1 MQRAPLTTITYVAYG
16 VLGLSFA
23 YLLISFYIVALP
35 LSSMFLVLIRWTHF
49 LGAFTAVGSIFT
61 ALLIVTPFLKTL
73 SGEIKTVAMNRL
85 VPILLAVHVFALDLA
100 MGGGLALAWFLSGGN
115 LLAFVITRWGISVL
129 VAGILTIAM
138 QLNAERAMRKSGFT
152 LNLHR
157 PSPIQTLF
165 QMSSANGGSSSSPL
179 SISHEKLARVI
190 RTNFVLA
197 LTVMFLMGFA
207 AHGALAI

>member
-1 MQRAPLTTITYVAYG
+1 MAYG
-16 VLGLSFA
+16 VLGLSFI

-35 LSSMFLVLIRWTHF
+35 LSSLFLVLIRWTHF
-49 LGAFTAVGSIFT
+49 VGAFTAVGSIFT
-61 ALLIVTPFLKTL
+61 ALLIVTPVLKTL

-85 VPILLAVHVFALDLA
+85 VPILLAVHIFAIDLT

-115 LLAFVITRWGISVL
+115 LLAFVTTRWGISVL

-138 QLNAERAMRKSGFT
+138 QFNAERAMRKSGFA

-165 QMSSANGGSSSSPL
+165 QMPSANGGPSSNL
-179 SISHEKLARVI
+179 LAISREKLTPVI

-197 LTVMFLMGFA
+197 LAIMFLMGFA